1 MATFK
6 FCDKREQLS
15 LLKLLSEAKILSEAN
30 NSQFSTLNS
39 QFFRQRLKDLRFS
52 TFIVAPLGL
61 EPRHTEPESAVLP
74 LHNRAV
80 EKSCSIGATFCFI
93 WFIIQAC

>member
-39 QFFRQRLKDLRFS
+39 QLS
-52 TFIVAPLGL
+52 TFFVAPLGL

-80 EKSCSIGATFCFI
+80 EKSCSTEGATFCFI
-93 WFIIQAC
+93 WLIIQAC

>member
-39 QFFRQRLKDLRFS
+39 QLS

-74 LHNRAV
+74 LHNRALKKV
-80 EKSCSIGATFCFI
+80 APIMRATFCFI
-93 WFIIQAC
+93 WLIIQAC